1 VVVFYSAARLLLWF
15 PQPKRIAREK
25 ETAHLFCSASTPFVR

>member
-1 VVVFYSAARLLLWF
+1 VVLYSAACLLLWF

-25 ETAHLFCSASTPFVR
+25 KIAHLVPSASTPFVR